1 VADERAG
8 RERRRAM
15 SESTRTV
22 LSGAALVLGGADI
35 DTDRIMPAR
44 FLKAITFEGI
54 EAHVFEDDRRAL
66 AARGET
72 HPFDDQA
79 RRQARVMIVGSNFGC
94 GSSREHA
101 PQAISRWG
109 IRAIVGESFAEIFF
123 GNSVAIGLACVN
135 VAPEDLAR
143 LRRAAADPAAL
154 FTVDLPQRQV
164 SGPGLSVPLE
174 MPESG
179 RQALISGEWD
189 ATSLLLQHYED
200 VERVARALPY
210 THAFR

>member
-1 VADERAG
+1 
-8 RERRRAM
+8 M

-22 LSGAALVLGGADI
+22 LSGPALVLGGDDI

-44 FLKAITFEGI
+44 FLRAITFEGI

-66 AARGET
+66 ASRGET
-72 HPFDDQA
+72 HPFDDPGRRHA
-79 RRQARVMIVGSNFGC
+79 RIMIVGSNFGC

-109 IRAIVGESFAEIFF
+109 IRAIVGRSFAEIFF
-123 GNSVAIGLACVN
+123 GNSVAIGLACVS
-135 VAPEDLAR
+135 VAPDDLAR
-143 LRRAAADPAAL
+143 LRRAAADPSATVA
-154 FTVDLPQRQV
+154 VDLPARTV
-164 SGPGLSVPLE
+164 SAPGLSVKLD

-179 RQALISGEWD
+179 RRALISGEWD

-200 VERVARALPY
+200 VERVTRALPY

>member
-1 VADERAG
+1 
-8 RERRRAM
+8 M
-15 SESTRTV
+15 SESTRIV
-22 LSGAALVLGGADI
+22 LSGAGLVLAGDDI

-44 FLKAITFEGI
+44 FLRAITFEGI

-72 HPFDDQA
+72 HPFDDPA
-79 RRQARVMIVGSNFGC
+79 RRHARILLVGSNFGC

-101 PQAISRWG
+101 PQAIARWG
-109 IRAIVGESFAEIFF
+109 IRAVVGESFAEIFF
-123 GNSVAIGLACVN
+123 GNAVAIGLPCVSMG
-135 VAPEDLAR
+135 ADDLAR
-143 LRRAAADPAAL
+143 LRGAAEDPAVVL
-154 FTVDLPQRQV
+154 SIDLPKRQV
-164 SGPGLSVPLE
+164 SCAGLTVALE

-200 VERVARALPY
+200 VERVTRTLPY
-210 THAFR
+210 TTHFQ

>member
-1 VADERAG
+1 
-8 RERRRAM
+8 M
-15 SESTRTV
+15 SESTRIV
-22 LSGAALVLGGADI
+22 LSGAGLVLAGDDI

-44 FLKAITFEGI
+44 FLRAITFEGI

-72 HPFDDQA
+72 HPFDDPA
-79 RRQARVMIVGSNFGC
+79 RRHARILLVGSNFGC

-101 PQAISRWG
+101 PQAIARWG
-109 IRAIVGESFAEIFF
+109 IRAVVGESFAEIFF
-123 GNSVAIGLACVN
+123 GNAVAIGLPCVSMG
-135 VAPEDLAR
+135 ADDLAR
-143 LRRAAADPAAL
+143 LRGAAEDPAVVL
-154 FTVDLPQRQV
+154 SIDLPKRQV
-164 SGPGLSVPLE
+164 SCAGLTVALE

-200 VERVARALPY
+200 VERVTRALPY
-210 THAFR
+210 TTHFQ